1 MSKDLF
7 DAVIGVT
14 PPSTVDVAAI
24 VRRRRRVIASRRV
37 GAVVTSVLGGGVLVA
52 AGLTLLGGKPP
63 APAQG
68 SPVTIMPGAASPTP
82 GATSPSAE
90 QQLGDAVVQAVAVL
104 IPDAH
109 WLPGGQAPVVTV
121 PTDDLDVQNGVLYVA
136 NGDLARAKYSGH
148 VMVGVTTSDQELTCK
163 YGVAYTCVVG
173 LTPDGATMVTRSY
186 KPSALPNGMTGP
198 IPVTSR
204 EVDIALPSG
213 QTLYVDAFAP
223 KDPTVAAPDTVLTE
237 TELVAVADDIARRIT
252 ALPPTAPSE
261 TRSGA
266 SVPQSPIPSARR

>member
-7 DAVIGVT
+7 DAVIGET

-24 VRRRRRVIASRRV
+24 VRRRRRVIASRRAGTV
-37 GAVVTSVLGGGVLVA
+37 ATSVLVGGVLVA
-52 AGLTLLGGKPP
+52 AGLTVLGGVNPP

-68 SPVTIMPGAASPTP
+68 NPVTIAP

-90 QQLGDAVVQAVAVL
+90 QQLGDALAQAVATLV
-104 IPDAH
+104 PDAR
-109 WLPGGQAPVVTV
+109 WLPGGRPPVVTV
-121 PTDDLDVQNGVLYVA
+121 PTDAPDIQNGVLYGA
-136 NGDLARAKYSGH
+136 DGDLARAGYSGI
-148 VMVGVTTSDQELTCK
+148 VLVGVATSGQELTCNQ
-163 YGVAYTCVVG
+163 GVAYTCVVG
-173 LTPDGATMVTRSY
+173 LSSDGATMVTRSY

-213 QTLYVDAFAP
+213 RTLYVDAFRP

-237 TELVAVADDIARRIT
+237 SELVAVADDIARRIT
-252 ALPPTAPSE
+252 PLLPGRPS
-261 TRSGA
+261 
-266 SVPQSPIPSARR
+266 